1 MSAGTPRVMPGLG
14 HQNVPQPIAVIAAA
28 VALTFLG
35 LPRRDGGL
43 TAMVDPDASWSD
55 FGFAG
60 AIEGSSIV
68 RKASGG
74 SACSAI
80 LAANNSSMSFASAV
94 GRRFL
99 ALRIAIARA
108 RKSTAGR
115 VSISLRSCAL
125 AAADSSALSFS

>member
-1 MSAGTPRVMPGLG
+1 MPGLS

-94 GRRFL
+94 LGLKDHHRPGSQVDRRQSFDFPKEVRSGRGRLLGAQFFL
-99 ALRIAIARA
+99 NRG
-108 RKSTAGR
+108 KPGM
-115 VSISLRSCAL
+115 
-125 AAADSSALSFS
+125 